1 MYSVAFSSAKGIRT
15 SVMDEG
21 SGPLTQYCN
30 KVFGGWDF
38 CISDQK
44 AAKDKHKNLCQELRV
59 NTVNCLTEQ
68 LLMIFLIERNN
79 FWLLLFYMLFDDCWK
94 GAKFVM
100 YIMLYWFSFGQP
112 FNEFNELAILWGD
125 TVNVLY

>member
-68 LLMIFLIERNN
+68 LLMIFLIESKQ
-79 FWLLLFYMLFDDCWK
+79 FL
-94 GAKFVM
+94 V
-100 YIMLYWFSFGQP
+100 I
-112 FNEFNELAILWGD
+112 I
-125 TVNVLY
+125 VLYAF